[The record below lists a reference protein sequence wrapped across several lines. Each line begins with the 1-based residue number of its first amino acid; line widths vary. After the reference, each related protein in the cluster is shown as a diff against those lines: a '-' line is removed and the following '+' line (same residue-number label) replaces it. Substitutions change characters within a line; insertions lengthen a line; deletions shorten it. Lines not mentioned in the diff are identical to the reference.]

1 MDRREFLQ
9 LLSGVGLC
17 AVGPMAVNRAF
28 AQSAPPDRHFV
39 FVNAGG
45 GWDPTSLCDPKGE
58 AERSDGR
65 GPVNHFR
72 AEDIGTVAGS
82 EIRYAPFP
90 DEELATST
98 LRTDS
103 ALSSFA
109 PFFEDVADD
118 LLVIN
123 GIDAQTNSHTI
134 GSRTIWSGSA
144 KLGQPSFAALVA
156 RAYSP
161 DSPLSFITNGGYD
174 VSASLVAPTRLSGSG
189 VFRELAYPE
198 RYNTNDNADLSNPS
212 TYYLPPEIGSLIDQT
227 RAARRQR
234 MAASEGLPQRRAA
247 MSRLFTV
254 ASGDNSLDRLV
265 DALPSSVSGGL
276 RGQAEI
282 AIAAFQAQ
290 VAVSA
295 NLSTGGFDTHGDHDR
310 NQTHSLANLVDG
322 VHHLWTLIRN
332 AGLQDRVTV
341 LVGSDFGRTPFY
353 NGGDGKDHWN
363 VTSMLALGAGVS
375 GNRVVGATDANYRAL
390 KLDPGSLQV
399 AADQNS
405 PSAVTLTAS
414 HVHRAL
420 RGLAGISGSAA
431 AQEFALDPSED
442 LALFS

>member
-9 LLSGVGLC
+9 VLSGVGLA
-17 AVGPMAVNRAF
+17 AVGPLGLQKAA
-28 AQSAPPDRHFV
+28 AQTSAPNRHFV

-45 GWDPTSLCDPKGE
+45 GWDPTSLCDPKGD

-72 AEDIGTVAGS
+72 SEQIGQISGS
-82 EIRYAPFP
+82 ELRYAPFP

-109 PFFEDVADD
+109 PFFEDLAPD

-189 VFRELAYPE
+189 VFRELAYPD

-212 TYYLPPEIGSLIDQT
+212 TYYLPPEIGELVEQA
-227 RAARRQR
+227 RADRRQR
-234 MAASEGLPQRRAA
+234 LMAAEALPQRRAA

-254 ASGDNSLDRLV
+254 AGGDNSLDRLV
-265 DALPSSVSGGL
+265 NALPTSVSGGL

-282 AIAAFQAQ
+282 AVAAFQAQ

-310 NQTHSLANLVDG
+310 NQTHSLANLIDG
-322 VHHLWTLIRN
+322 VHHLWNLIRN

-353 NGGDGKDHWN
+353 NSGDGKDHWN
-363 VTSMLALGAGVS
+363 VTSMLAFGAGVS
-375 GNRVVGATDANYRAL
+375 GNRVVGGTDANYRAL
-390 KLDPGSLQV
+390 KLDPNTLQV
-399 AADQNS
+399 ATDQGS
-405 PSAVTLTAS
+405 SSALTLTAG

-420 RGLAGISGSAA
+420 RELAGISGSPA
-431 AQEFALDPSED
+431 AQEFTLDETEQLP
-442 LALFS
+442 LFG